1 MQHKDDLLEHGQ
13 VLRSNEQLLHQME
26 QQLLLCQQQAKAGKH
41 HVAPGAAS
49 AARTLPVTCG
59 SCCQQD
65 HLDISVSG
73 YQLHPALLGQLSCLG
88 KPQGVSSRPY
98 SPSSPQGPKVIHLK
112 LHVQEEQ

>member
-1 MQHKDDLLEHGQ
+1 

-26 QQLLLCQQQAKAGKH
+26 QQLLLCQQQAKVGKH
-41 HVAPGAAS
+41 HNIAPGAAS
-49 AARTLPVTCG
+49 AAAAARTSPVTCG

-73 YQLHPALLGQLSCLG
+73 YQVHPALLGQLSCLG
-88 KPQGVSSRPY
+88 KPQCVSSRPY